1 MRYTAVKAEQDSV
14 SKKIMISGY
23 LGENSTSQF
32 IYFSVELND
41 EMMIGLR
48 DQITALFQPTEEP
61 KEPPVVIARN
71 PMALGEDALAD
82 SFLHAAP
89 GLTNPL
95 PMGAR
100 EPGLHPPVSN
110 ESIPQADGDG
120 GDGCRREIEQGRLQR
135 TRDYI
140 AQAIAHD
147 GSNLIEN
154 DKDEDWSCCGHPGE
168 KHDEDAGCLVH
179 LNEDD
184 EKGIEYCPIG
194 YCPCRVT
201 VKP

>member
-1 MRYTAVKAEQDSV
+1 MRYTAVKAEQDSA

-23 LGENSTSQF
+23 LGEDSTSQF
-32 IYFSVELND
+32 IHFSVELTD
-41 EMMIGLR
+41 GQMIELR
-48 DQITALFQPTEEP
+48 DQITALFHPTKEL
-61 KEPPVVIARN
+61 KEPPVVIVRN
-71 PMALGEDALAD
+71 PMALGEDALAG

-100 EPGLHPPVSN
+100 EPGLHPPVGN

-120 GDGCRREIEQGRLQR
+120 GDV
-135 TRDYI
+135 I

-168 KHDEDAGCLVH
+168 KHDGGAGCLVH

-201 VKP
+201 VKPCCEQRINPASGR